1 MAQVIVRNIEES
13 LKEQLKA
20 RAQAHG
26 WSMEEEVRQILRRV
40 LGASAPVRPQL
51 GSHIAQRFAGVGL
64 MEPLAELRGQSVQ
77 AMDVVP

>member
-20 RAQAHG
+20 RALAHG

-40 LGASAPVRPQL
+40 VGASAPTQPRL
-51 GSHIAQRFAGVGL
+51 GSRIAKRFVGDGL
-64 MEPLAELRGQSVQ
+64 SQPLAELRGQSAQ
-77 AMDVVP
+77 TMDVAP